1 MTCIISKAN
10 VCNARAMEN
19 ALIKEHSSPVTAETL
34 NSNPNSFFTTLLSTS
49 IFNTLQADKTLSHSI
64 DTDLTQTTATSS
76 LVKIVCQKNEDN
88 IYFR

>member
-19 ALIKEHSSPVTAETL
+19 ALIKEHSSPVAAETL
-34 NSNPNSFFTTLLSTS
+34 NSNPNSFFYHPF
-49 IFNTLQADKTLSHSI
+49 INIHFNTLQADKTLSHSI

-76 LVKIVCQKNEDN
+76 RKNSVSKK
-88 IYFR
+88 